1 MAVTK
6 LPKTSKSAR
15 LEEFVGGAPDS
26 ADEASSIKLPG
37 FKQGNR
43 QQFTHTMPPELLM
56 QVEARRK
63 ELGMA
68 RAVFINM
75 AVINMLKNGASFD
88 GSKDES

>member
-1 MAVTK
+1 
-6 LPKTSKSAR
+6 
-15 LEEFVGGAPDS
+15 
-26 ADEASSIKLPG
+26 
-37 FKQGNR
+37 
-43 QQFTHTMPPELLM
+43 MPPELLM